1 MCYIDLGGVRS
12 HKDGGFS
19 EDFYIHHSSF
29 CIHHKKGAPSEPP
42 KELWMDNVKR
52 HLLSGDK
59 LPGRESD
66 VNFGG
71 FAVGTDYFQPFYH
84 DTADVIHRLFQFT
97 ELASGFVEVQGVDH
111 RGNHDRHIAESD
123 LRRVVHAEHSIGN
136 HFALRGSHMHIL
148 HQHVVLPVQV
158 KAGGPESG
166 FRGAVQRESAKHF
179 FHTVHIEECRT
190 EFGGIGVPSGG

>member
-1 MCYIDLGGVRS
+1 MFCVGCFGACKLKGGEL
-12 HKDGGFS
+12 S

-84 DTADVIHRLFQFT
+84 DTADLIHRLFQFT

-111 RGNHDRHIAESD
+111 RGNHDRHIAD
-123 LRRVVHAEHSIGN
+123 FQVGPAFGTQFGTRICGSIQ
-136 HFALRGSHMHIL
+136 
-148 HQHVVLPVQV
+148 QHD
-158 KAGGPESG
+158 
-166 FRGAVQRESAKHF
+166 
-179 FHTVHIEECRT
+179 ID
-190 EFGGIGVPSGG
+190 